1 MNQIFWRDTQKLQV
15 VEEGEYREGV
25 PVIKMNFGK
34 DRFLFRK
41 SQTVLQEY
49 IIESHSVKLISEFD
63 DPKFLIDDFG
73 FYKLKEKK
81 GEENQIIMVSQR
93 GVLKRIAEKG
103 ASRKFEIEPGTP
115 R

>member
-1 MNQIFWRDTQKLQV
+1 M
-15 VEEGEYREGV
+15 VEEGEFREGV
-25 PVIKMNFGK
+25 PVIKMNFGQ

-49 IIESHSVKLISEFD
+49 SIDSHSVKLISEFD
-63 DPKFLIDDFG
+63 DAKFLIDDFG
-73 FYKLKEKK
+73 FYKVKEKK

-103 ASRKFEIEPGTP
+103 ASRKFEIESGRP